1 MPRSQANI
9 SPRQPH
15 VTVAHQVLLSMGFP
29 RQEYWSGLPFPSS
42 EDLPNPRSNLCLLHW
57 QADSLP
63 LTHQGS
69 PLITLTHTL
78 YTEGLFLEEWIQALR
93 NQFEYME
100 DALTDI
106 LRSNS
111 GSQGLLECRRT
122 VVCVHNTSDRLAQW
136 GSSVVFFF
144 FFFLHFCSHWLFILL
159 LQWKWLRKGYFQY
172 WMSKIIF
179 IIIPY

>member
-1 MPRSQANI
+1 MLQNFHYCCWLVTQSYPTFFTTPR
-9 SPRQPH
+9 
-15 VTVAHQVLLSMGFP
+15 TVAHQVLLSMGFP

-57 QADSLP
+57 QADSLS

-69 PLITLTHTL
+69 PFITLTHML

-111 GSQGLLECRRT
+111 GSQGLLECHRT

-144 FFFLHFCSHWLFILL
+144 FFFFSWEKSQKGF
-159 LQWKWLRKGYFQY
+159 RKVL
-172 WMSKIIF
+172 ITV
-179 IIIPY
+179 